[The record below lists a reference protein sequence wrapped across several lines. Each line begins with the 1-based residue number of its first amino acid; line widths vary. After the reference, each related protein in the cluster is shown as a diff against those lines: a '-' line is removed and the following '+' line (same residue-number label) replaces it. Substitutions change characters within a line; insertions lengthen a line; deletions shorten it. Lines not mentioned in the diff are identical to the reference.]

1 MTPAA
6 ARVALVV
13 AAGTSGGANVGKVP
27 ISLPVLSEEFGL
39 SLLQASLTIS
49 FFLLAAVL
57 VGIFGG
63 MLADRFGQRRVM
75 MLGLVASAFGGLLGA
90 ASTSGSMLLLSRAVE
105 SFGFIAT
112 VLPGPALLTRL
123 VAGHRLRPVMG
134 LWACYMPLG
143 MSLVLVLCPW
153 LLEAIGWRGIWIG
166 IAAISLALAG
176 MVWRIVPPDPPPAMA
191 TRSLSLVRRTIG
203 ALRPWLLA
211 SSFGVY
217 AGQWMSVFGFLP
229 TMYQQ
234 QGVAAG
240 AAGVLTAVGVAVNMI
255 GNFGAGLLMQRG
267 WPRDR
272 LLVFAAFTMLLA
284 AWVIFASSASFPLRY
299 AALLAFSAAGGL
311 IPGTLFAST
320 PSFAPDASTV
330 STTTGLMQQ
339 GSALGQFLTP
349 PLIALVV
356 SSTGGWSATWLV
368 TGTLAAANVV
378 LALAMRRLA

>member
-13 AAGTSGGANVGKVP
+13 AAGPSGGANVGKVP

>member
-1 MTPAA
+1 
-6 ARVALVV
+6 
-13 AAGTSGGANVGKVP
+13 
-27 ISLPVLSEEFGL
+27 
-39 SLLQASLTIS
+39 
-49 FFLLAAVL
+49 
-57 VGIFGG
+57 

-75 MLGLVASAFGGLLGA
+75 MLGLVASGFGGLLGA
-90 ASTSGSMLLLSRAVE
+90 ASTSAGMLLLSRAVE

-143 MSLVLVLCPW
+143 MSIVLVLCPW
-153 LLEAIGWRGIWIG
+153 LLDLMGWRGIWIA
-166 IAAISLALAG
+166 IATISLALAVL
-176 MVWRIVPPDPPPAMA
+176 VWRIVPPDPPPAMA
-191 TRSLSLVRRTIG
+191 TRSLALVRKTIG
-203 ALRPWLLA
+203 SLKPWLLA

-234 QGVAAG
+234 QGVASGVAG
-240 AAGVLTAVGVAVNMI
+240 LLTAGGVAVNMI

-272 LLVFAAFTMLLA
+272 LLIFAAFTMLLG
-284 AWVIFASSASFPLRY
+284 AWVIFASNATFTLRY

-356 SSTGGWSATWLV
+356 SSTGSWSATWLV
-368 TGTLAAANVV
+368 TGALAAANV
-378 LALAMRRLA
+378 ALAWVMRRVA

>member
-6 ARVALVV
+6 ARVALIV
-13 AAGTSGGANVGKVP
+13 AAGTSGGASVGKVP

-49 FFLLAAVL
+49 FFLLAAML

-75 MLGLVASAFGGLLGA
+75 MLGLIVSAGSGLLGA
-90 ASTSGSMLLLSRAVE
+90 ASTSGSMLLVSRAVE
-105 SFGFIAT
+105 SVGFIAT
-112 VLPGPALLTRL
+112 VLPGPALLSRL

-153 LLEAIGWRGIWIG
+153 LLDVIGWRGIWIA
-166 IAAISLALAG
+166 IALLSLALAVL
-176 MVWRIVPPDPPPAMA
+176 VWRIVPPDPPRSVA
-191 TRSLSLVRRTIG
+191 TRSLALVRRTVG

-240 AAGVLTAVGVAVNMI
+240 AAGVLTAVGVAVNMV

-267 WPRDR
+267 WPRHR
-272 LLVFAAFTMLLA
+272 LLVFAALVMLLA
-284 AWVIFASSASFPLRY
+284 AWVIFASDTSFPLRY

-356 SSTGGWSATWLV
+356 SSSGSWSATWMV
-368 TGTLAAANVV
+368 TGALAAGNVV
-378 LALAMRRLA
+378 LALVMRRLT

>member
-13 AAGTSGGANVGKVP
+13 AAGTSGGASVGKVP
-27 ISLPVLSEEFGL
+27 VSLPVLSDAFGL

-75 MLGLVASAFGGLLGA
+75 ILGLVVSAFGGLLGA
-90 ASTSGSMLLLSRAVE
+90 ASTSGTMLLLSRAVE

-166 IAAISLALAG
+166 IAAISLALAAL
-176 MVWRIVPPDPPPAMA
+176 VWRVVPPDPPRAVT
-191 TRSLSLVRRTIG
+191 TRSLALVKQTVG

-234 QGVAAG
+234 QGVATG
-240 AAGVLTAVGVAVNMI
+240 AAGILTAVGVAVNMI

-267 WPRDR
+267 WPRHR
-272 LLVFAAFTMLLA
+272 LLVFAALTMLLA

-320 PSFAPDASTV
+320 PSFAPAASTV

-356 SSTGGWSATWLV
+356 SSTGGWSATWMV
-368 TGTLAAANVV
+368 TGALAAINVV
-378 LALAMRRLA
+378 LAVVMRRVG